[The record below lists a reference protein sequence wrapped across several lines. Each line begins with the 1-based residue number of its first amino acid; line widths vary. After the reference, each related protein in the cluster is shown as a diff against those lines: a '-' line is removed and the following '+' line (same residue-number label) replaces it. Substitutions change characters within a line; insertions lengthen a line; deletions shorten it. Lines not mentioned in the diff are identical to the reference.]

1 MDDRPR
7 RRRKKA
13 AVGKPI
19 SGLITAVLIVSVVI
33 VLGLMIWVFSDN
45 FSFGGS
51 TSPGQ
56 VAPQGGGGGGSAME
70 SSVAM
75 DRRTAIAVK
84 QMAAS
89 IATD

>member
-1 MDDRPR
+1 MDERPR
-7 RRRKKA
+7 RRRKKVSA
-13 AVGKPI
+13 GKPI

-33 VLGLMIWVFSDN
+33 VLGLMIWVFAGD
-45 FSFGGS
+45 FSIGGA
-51 TSPGQ
+51 
-56 VAPQGGGGGGSAME
+56 APVVVNQSSSVPNAME

-89 IATD
+89 IATE